1 MLNLKKKKQQTNTH
15 NTELQGRKQ
24 CSAYFLMEKHIP
36 QCQTPSGI
44 TCCWVLCHPVNIL
57 WALQPPVTLPVAQ
70 YQCPAAVVTTPM
82 MCRDKDNKCILLT
95 NKDDRHTEITVTS
108 LLQKSLGLQKFL
120 DHYGIP
126 LYFRYFFFH
135 FTMNMR
141 YIFFKVPTRIF

>member
-36 QCQTPSGI
+36 QCQIPSGI

-70 YQCPAAVVTTPM
+70 CKCPAAVVTTPM

-95 NKDDRHTEITVTS
+95 NKDDRHRNHSNIFIIEKLRSPKVS
-108 LLQKSLGLQKFL
+108 GPLWDPPLLQ
-120 DHYGIP
+120 I
-126 LYFRYFFFH
+126 YFFSFH
-135 FTMNMR
+135 NE
-141 YIFFKVPTRIF
+141 YEIYFF